1 MKHTL
6 SFSGTESLN
15 MDAMDNQVRN
25 NKKLRPNPV
34 TIELFWRSSSL
45 QQVVDATIIC
55 PMNKTKD
62 MKRHDLANLFSKTD
76 SNLI

>member
-15 MDAMDNQVRN
+15 IDAMDNQVRN

-34 TIELFWRSSSL
+34 TIELVWLSRR
-45 QQVVDATIIC
+45 QVVDATIIC

>member
-34 TIELFWRSSSL
+34 IIELFWRSRC
-45 QQVVDATIIC
+45 QVVDATIIC

>member
-6 SFSGTESLN
+6 SFSDTESLN

-25 NKKLRPNPV
+25 NKKLSPNPV
-34 TIELFWRSSSL
+34 TIELFWRSRF
-45 QQVVDATIIC
+45 QAVDTTTIC

>member
-15 MDAMDNQVRN
+15 MEAMDNQVRN

-34 TIELFWRSSSL
+34 RIELLWRSRR
-45 QQVVDATIIC
+45 QAVDATIIC

>member
-1 MKHTL
+1 MKHTV

-15 MDAMDNQVRN
+15 IDAMDNQVRN
-25 NKKLRPNPV
+25 NKKLSPNPV
-34 TIELFWRSSSL
+34 TIELVWRSRR
-45 QQVVDATIIC
+45 QAVDTTIIC

>member
-25 NKKLRPNPV
+25 NKKLKPNPV
-34 TIELFWRSSSL
+34 IIELSWRP
-45 QQVVDATIIC
+45 VVDATIIC